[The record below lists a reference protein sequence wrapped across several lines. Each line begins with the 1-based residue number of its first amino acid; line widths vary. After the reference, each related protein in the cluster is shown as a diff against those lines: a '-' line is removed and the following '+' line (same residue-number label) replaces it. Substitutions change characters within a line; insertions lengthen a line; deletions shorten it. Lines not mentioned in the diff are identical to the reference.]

1 MEYSLG
7 VEPESPTAHSL
18 PEERLLID
26 VAELILSH
34 LAIRADR
41 RRHQQLLNDGLN
53 DMAIADDSTDNL
65 LVVRTSLT
73 TMTRSARRARTK
85 SRRTTAT
92 TIAGARAE
100 IEVVDAGARGTR
112 RLPVRPLRT
121 STGGRRGK

>member
-7 VEPESPTAHSL
+7 VAPESPTAHSL

-41 RRHQQLLNDGLN
+41 RRRQQLLNDGLN
-53 DMAIADDSTDNL
+53 NMAIADDSADNL

-73 TMTRSARRARTK
+73 TTTRSRRRARTK

-100 IEVVDAGARGTR
+100 IEVVDAGPRGTG
-112 RLPVRPLRT
+112 RLPVRLPKT
-121 STGGRRGK
+121 STGAGGGR

>member
-1 MEYSLG
+1 MEYFPG
-7 VEPESPTAHSL
+7 AAPGSPTAHSL
-18 PEERLLID
+18 LGERLQID

-100 IEVVDAGARGTR
+100 IEVVDAGPRGTG
-112 RLPVRPLRT
+112 RLPVRLPKT
-121 STGGRRGK
+121 STGAGGGR